1 MGSRQHGERRDPL
14 RPAIGDDP
22 GEAAA
27 PIMADQMEP
36 PAAVADA
43 SDDVL
48 GIADQFVDPVV
59 IEIGRV
65 GTRAGGVAALVGG
78 HGKVSRR
85 GQHRDLVV
93 PEIARYT
100 EAVQHQHK
108 RRRRITADGAVEYQ
122 AGSGFNLTRLDHGRH
137 QDFHRSERG
146 GDEITSRRRGSIR
159 LSLGPLPPRQLSISG
174 SPDEVIADRRLA
186 ERNPFRGWSS
196 LSVSES
202 FIRSNCHSTHNCGSE
217 RPGVLTSSIRADTRN
232 GGQPPPGHR
241 ACV

>member
-1 MGSRQHGERRDPL
+1 LFWER
-14 RPAIGDDP
+14 
-22 GEAAA
+22 
-27 PIMADQMEP
+27 
-36 PAAVADA
+36 
-43 SDDVL
+43 S
-48 GIADQFVDPVV
+48 
-59 IEIGRV
+59 
-65 GTRAGGVAALVGG
+65 TRCCTAC
-78 HGKVSRR
+78 
-85 GQHRDLVV
+85 RDLVV

-202 FIRSNCHSTHNCGSE
+202 FIRNNCHSTHNCGSE
-217 RPGVLTSSIRADTRN
+217 RPGVLTSLIRADTRN
-232 GGQPPPGHR
+232 GGQRSAGASSMRVRNTGSAVASAQPTVSPAWISWVKSSASGAIVIGVFTRLLALSARPEWVEQNQLFGR
-241 ACV
+241 PEESGISDP